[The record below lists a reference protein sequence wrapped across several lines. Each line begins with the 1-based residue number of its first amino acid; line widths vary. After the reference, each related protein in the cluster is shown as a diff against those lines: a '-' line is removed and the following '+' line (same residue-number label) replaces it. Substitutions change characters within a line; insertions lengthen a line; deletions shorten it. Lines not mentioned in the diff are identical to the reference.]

1 MTTDAIIV
9 LGKEI
14 SVEGELPEIARQHV
28 RMGASLYSAT
38 PAPLIMSGA
47 YGLFEQPP
55 SRTEAMAMR
64 EYAIEIGIPGDQII
78 VEEESRDTIGNAWF
92 TKVRFVA
99 PRKLRSLMLVTADYH
114 MDRALWIF
122 KKIYGPMY
130 NVRAAAVAT
139 NEGPAREET
148 EQRFF
153 EMAKV
158 LLGDIP
164 DGDDPQLSARIHAE
178 HPAYGGRRTL
188 QELLN
193 L

>member
-9 LGKEI
+9 LGKGI
-14 SVEGELPEIARQHV
+14 SVEGELPEVARRHV

-47 YGLFEQPP
+47 YGLFEKPP

-64 EYAIEIGIPGDQII
+64 EYALELGIPGDQII

-92 TKVRFVA
+92 TKVRIA
-99 PRKLRSLMLVTADYH
+99 PRNWHSLILVTADYH
-114 MDRALWIF
+114 MERALWIF
-122 KKIYGPMY
+122 TKRYGPMY
-130 NVRAAAVAT
+130 GMRPAAVAT
-139 NEGPAREET
+139 DERAARTGT
-148 EQRFF
+148 EQRFLA
-153 EMAKV
+153 MAEV
-158 LLGDIP
+158 LLGDIL
-164 DGDDPQLSARIHAE
+164 DGDDALLAARIHGE

-188 QELLN
+188 QDLLT